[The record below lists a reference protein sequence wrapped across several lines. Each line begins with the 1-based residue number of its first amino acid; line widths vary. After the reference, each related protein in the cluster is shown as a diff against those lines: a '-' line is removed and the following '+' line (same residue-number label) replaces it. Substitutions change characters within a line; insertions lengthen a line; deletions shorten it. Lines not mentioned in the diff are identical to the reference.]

1 MLPHVA
7 DGSEYSARSRVRH
20 KRLQAHSSF
29 FTNSLSAADF
39 ILRRIRMAS
48 VSASTI
54 IHCFVFNTEEQARRK
69 SASHNTVSETAV
81 ASTTS
86 VTKLERLTRK
96 SGMKRTHAGITFEEL
111 FGTSLEFGLCHL
123 SHTCCF
129 FFAPINLTPADFFK
143 WRTCAGGEAFISFL
157 GLPFDLFLLT
167 ITSSFPR
174 AERSLALC
182 PEADAGEPS

>member
-7 DGSEYSARSRVRH
+7 DEPVKSARSHVRH
-20 KRLQAHSSF
+20 RSLQAHCSCFHVFFECSRFHSPSLPHGIRLSF
-29 FTNSLSAADF
+29 NHHPL
-39 ILRRIRMAS
+39 
-48 VSASTI
+48 
-54 IHCFVFNTEEQARRK
+54 FVFNTEEEARRQ
-69 SASHNTVSETAV
+69 SASQSAVSETAV

-123 SHTCCF
+123 SNTCCFF

-143 WRTCAGGEAFISFL
+143 
-157 GLPFDLFLLT
+157 
-167 ITSSFPR
+167 
-174 AERSLALC
+174 
-182 PEADAGEPS
+182 